1 MSRRTYRVAEAI
13 RRVTS
18 EIVQR
23 HLNDPRIKGFITV
36 TKVEVTE
43 DLRLARIYYSV
54 LGDEKKKKLVAKGL
68 KSAKNF
74 IRKYIGN
81 ELKLRYAPDISLII
95 DKSFEYKERIDK
107 VLKRIHKEVED
118 GNDRKHNKSD

>member
-1 MSRRTYRVAEAI
+1 MTRRTHRVAEAI

-23 HLNDPRIKGFITV
+23 HLKDPRIKGFITV
-36 TKVEVTE
+36 TKVEVTQ

-54 LGDEKKKKLVAKGL
+54 LGDEKKKKLITEGL
-68 KSAKNF
+68 RSAKNF
-74 IRKYIGN
+74 IRRRVGD
-81 ELKLRYAPDISLII
+81 ELKLRYAPDISLVI

>member
-1 MSRRTYRVAEAI
+1 MTRRTYRVAEAI

-36 TKVEVTE
+36 TKVEVTQ

-54 LGDEKKKKLVAKGL
+54 LGDEKKKKLVTKGL

-74 IRKYIGN
+74 IRKYIGD
-81 ELKLRYAPDISLII
+81 ELKLRYAPDISLVI

-118 GNDRKHNKSD
+118 ANDRKHNKSD

>member
-1 MSRRTYRVAEAI
+1 MTRRTHRVAEAI

-23 HLNDPRIKGFITV
+23 HLKDPRIKGFITV
-36 TKVEVTE
+36 TKVEVTQ

-54 LGDEKKKKLVAKGL
+54 LGDEKKKRLVTEGL

-74 IRKYIGN
+74 IRRRIGD
-81 ELKLRYAPDISLII
+81 ELKMRYAPDISLVI

>member
-95 DKSFEYKERIDK
+95 DKSFEYKERIDE

>member
-54 LGDEKKKKLVAKGL
+54 LGDEKKKKLVTEGL

-74 IRKYIGN
+74 IRRCIGN
-81 ELKLRYAPDISLII
+81 ELKLRYAPDISLVI

-107 VLKRIHKEVED
+107 VLKRIYKEVED